1 VEITKKEVR
10 LMKCPRCG
18 YTSFDYLDRCKS
30 CGEDLMPAKI
40 KLNIYTKQPELDT
53 GDDGFMINRVSNKT
67 KDMLGSSQQKTSIP
81 PADDIT
87 KQSGSK
93 GTSFDFG
100 EDKIS

>member
-1 VEITKKEVR
+1 
-10 LMKCPRCG
+10 MKCTRCG

-30 CGEDLMPAKI
+30 CGEDMVQAKI

-53 GDDGFMINRVSNKT
+53 GDEGFLINRVSDKS
-67 KDMLGSSQQKTSIP
+67 KDAAQQIQGQSPTE
-81 PADDIT
+81 DQL
-87 KQSGSK
+87 KQSGNK

>member
-1 VEITKKEVR
+1 
-10 LMKCPRCG
+10 MKCTRCG

-30 CGEDLMPAKI
+30 CGEDMVQAKI

-53 GDDGFMINRVSNKT
+53 GDEGFLINRVSDKS
-67 KDMLGSSQQKTSIP
+67 KDILGAAQQIQSKTSVE
-81 PADDIT
+81 DQL
-87 KQSGSK
+87 KQSGNK

>member
-1 VEITKKEVR
+1 
-10 LMKCPRCG
+10 MKCTRCG

-30 CGEDLMPAKI
+30 CGEDMVQAKI

-53 GDDGFMINRVSNKT
+53 GDEGFLINRVSDKS
-67 KDMLGSSQQKTSIP
+67 KDKSAAQQIQSQSST
-81 PADDIT
+81 DDQL
-87 KQSGSK
+87 KQSGNK

>member
-1 VEITKKEVR
+1 
-10 LMKCPRCG
+10 MKCTRCG

-30 CGEDLMPAKI
+30 CGEDMVQAKI

-53 GDDGFMINRVSNKT
+53 GDEGFLINRVSDKS
-67 KDMLGSSQQKTSIP
+67 KDILGAAQQIQSKTSME
-81 PADDIT
+81 DQL
-87 KQSGSK
+87 KQSGNK